1 MQFAVWGVLAYLV
14 VINIVTFIVFGLD
27 KAKAKN
33 HSWRVPERTLF
44 ILAIIG
50 GSIGAIIGMHTFRHK
65 TRKWYFAI
73 GMPVILIVQLAA
85 AWAFGALPVKT
96 VDIFTPSTQSSAPTV
111 DAIDVDT
118 GKPDSS
124 DSGSQA
130 IGSDD
135 IPDYMDS
142 DVVVLDEDRPLFT
155 DNEKSEISGETY
167 SELDSLGRCGEA
179 VARLH
184 KSMMPTGKRGSI
196 GHIRPSGWHTIKYPD
211 LIKDRYLFNRCHLI
225 AFALTGQTDNE
236 KNLITGTR
244 HMNAKLM
251 LPYERRVI
259 DYLEDTG
266 NHVLYR
272 VRPRFKNDE
281 LVARGVEMEA
291 WSVEDEG
298 EGLSFHVFLYNV
310 QPGIVIDYKTGE
322 SKRKENT

>member
-1 MQFAVWGVLAYLV
+1 MHYVVWGVIAYLV
-14 VINIVTFIVFGLD
+14 LINIVTFIVFGVD

-33 HSWRVPERTLF
+33 HSWRVPEKTLF
-44 ILAIIG
+44 LLAIIG
-50 GSIGAIIGMHTFRHK
+50 GSVGAIVGMQTFRHK
-65 TRKWYFAI
+65 TRKWYFSFGIPA
-73 GMPVILIVQLAA
+73 ILIVQLAA
-85 AWAFGALPVKT
+85 VWMTGVFPVKPA
-96 VDIFTPSTQSSAPTV
+96 DIFQAAIESPVPTEDVADVNSDTEEEDDSESLPISSE
-111 DAIDVDT
+111 
-118 GKPDSS
+118 
-124 DSGSQA
+124 
-130 IGSDD
+130 D
-135 IPDYMDS
+135 IPEYTDS
-142 DVVVLDEDRPLFT
+142 DTLVFNYDQPLFT
-155 DNEKSEISGETY
+155 DKEKEEIQGESY

-184 KSMMPTGKRGSI
+184 KSMMPTGERGSI
-196 GHIRPSGWHTIKYPD
+196 GHVRPSGWHTVKYSD

-244 HMNAKLM
+244 HMNAELM
-251 LPYERRVI
+251 LPYEERVI

-272 VRPRFKNDE
+272 VRPRFKKDE

-298 EGLSFHVFLYNV
+298 EGLSFHVFIYNV

-322 SKRKENT
+322 SKREKE